1 MRDVNDSQDRPGQ
14 DPPFVPRGERAPL
27 FFLHIP
33 KSAGTTV
40 NALLTRLYG
49 AQNCV
54 LHAEWAAQMTR
65 SGRGGTTRAD
75 GVSGHLPLAEW
86 AGLAGQGAYGR
97 VTLLR
102 DPWERLVSHL
112 NWMDRFN
119 QGHDAATLARLSPAQ
134 ARIVA
139 ILAETDFADPGS
151 VAAMMARMAA
161 PGLPRYFDN
170 LQIRMLHP
178 TLQPGWIPA
187 VGPEDVA
194 EARLALD
201 GFALVGRAEAA
212 ADFAHALARLAGH
225 ARAPRVGR
233 ENRARSARIAADD
246 RVARAALAAW
256 WEPEA
261 ALLAAAGP
269 LIVAQGGVP
278 ARRKERMRP
287 MGMGWILRRIGLGAT
302 DARDAAPDQPA
313 AAPAAPVIPRP
324 VPFVP
329 RGQVAPLFF
338 LHIPKTSGSS
348 INAFLQAL
356 YGEDNFQ
363 DHVEYRLPLVMR
375 GEIPT
380 MVLDGVSGHVP
391 LCRWSLYR
399 GSDAYARATV
409 LRDPW
414 ARLVSHINWV
424 NRYNIDKPLPPP
436 DSPRAQAD
444 HTVAAILRGAD
455 LATRPGLEAFR
466 DAVSAVPDFVAFDNL
481 QVRLLLT
488 GSVQAESRAL
498 RPQDVEN
505 AAANL
510 AGFAVVGFCE
520 DQPRFQR
527 DLRALLGKPGA
538 PSPIHEN
545 EGRAGLLSPAN
556 TLAREIL
563 APWFALD
570 QALYDAVRG

>member
-14 DPPFVPRGERAPL
+14 PPPFVPRGERPPL

-49 AQNCV
+49 AQNTV

-86 AGLAGQGAYGR
+86 AGLPGQGAYGR

-112 NWMDRFN
+112 NWMDRYN

-139 ILAETDFADPGS
+139 LLAETDFADRGA

-170 LQIRMLHP
+170 LQIRMLHS

-233 ENRARSARIAADD
+233 ENRARSTRIAATD

-269 LIVAQGGVP
+269 LIVAQGAVP
-278 ARRKERMRP
+278 ARRKERKSP
-287 MGMGWILRRIGLGAT
+287 MGMAWILRRFGLG
-302 DARDAAPDQPA
+302 APDQPA
-313 AAPAAPVIPRP
+313 AAPAPPAAAPRP
-324 VPFVP
+324 VPFAP
-329 RGQVAPLFF
+329 RGRVAPLFF

-348 INAFLQAL
+348 INAFLQGL
-356 YGEDNFQ
+356 YGEDNFLN
-363 DHVEYRLPLVMR
+363 HVEYRLPLVMR

-444 HTVAAILRGAD
+444 HAVAAILRGAD
-455 LATRPGLEAFR
+455 LSSATGLRAFR

-488 GSVQAESRAL
+488 GSVQAESRVL
-498 RPQDVEN
+498 RPGDVEI
-505 AAANL
+505 AAQNL

-520 DQPRFQR
+520 DQARFQR
-527 DLRALLGKPGA
+527 DLRALLGLPGA
-538 PSPIHEN
+538 PTPIHEN

-563 APWFALD
+563 GPWHALD
-570 QALYDAVRG
+570 QALYDGVRG